1 LEESISFTGNQI
13 VEEQAKL
20 KQIEDGLVA
29 LKTALEDKRK
39 VFDDQRA
46 AIDAMRRE
54 NQTIQRNQFDAEKK
68 VAVADTSIQNLQR
81 SIQLMSDEKLQRIEQ
96 INQDGGNA
104 FVEYQ
109 LPQAVITLKQGAGRL
124 IRDETD
130 RGVLMICDPRL
141 FSKGYGKKIL
151 RSLPSMKGTRK
162 IDDVLAFFARA
173 VPTAA

>member
-1 LEESISFTGNQI
+1 
-13 VEEQAKL
+13 
-20 KQIEDGLVA
+20 
-29 LKTALEDKRK
+29 
-39 VFDDQRA
+39 
-46 AIDAMRRE
+46 
-54 NQTIQRNQFDAEKK
+54 
-68 VAVADTSIQNLQR
+68 
-81 SIQLMSDEKLQRIEQ
+81 
-96 INQDGGNA
+96 
-104 FVEYQ
+104 
-109 LPQAVITLKQGAGRL
+109 L